1 MTRIGPIAL
10 SLWALSVYAGPAEED
25 RFAKVQIT
33 TEPLAQGIH
42 MLSGAGGNIGVSSGP
57 DGLLIIDDQFA
68 PLAEKIETAL
78 AQIQPGPVRFII
90 NTHHH
95 GDHTG
100 GNAHFA
106 QQGTVFAHHNVLKHL
121 QADDTVSE
129 AHWPVVTYQDGIAF
143 RFNNQNIRVIHLGA
157 GHTDGDSLVWF
168 EDSNVLHMG
177 DLFFKDRFPYVDL
190 AHGGTVRGY
199 AERVREALS
208 WTDDNTRVIP
218 GHGGLANRTDLTR
231 FLTMLEDSLAWAE
244 SMKGQPKEAWHQA
257 GVPEAYKDWSW
268 QFIGESRWIDTLW
281 QEMESQ
287 P

>member
-1 MTRIGPIAL
+1 MTRLASIAL
-10 SLWALSVYAGPAEED
+10 SLWALSVYAGPAEDD
-25 RFAKVQIT
+25 RFANVQIT
-33 TEPLAQGIH
+33 SEALAPGIH
-42 MLSGAGGNIGVSSGP
+42 MLTGAGGNIGVSSGP

-68 PLAEKIETAL
+68 PLAEKIDAAL
-78 AQIQPGPVRFII
+78 NRIQPGPVRFII

-106 QQGTVFAHHNVLKHL
+106 QSGTVFAHQNVLKHL

-129 AHWPVVTYQDGIAF
+129 AHWPVVTFQDGIAF

-168 EDSNVLHMG
+168 EGANVLHMG
-177 DLFFKDRFPYVDL
+177 DLFFKDRFPFVDQ

-199 AERVREALS
+199 VERVREALT
-208 WTDDNTRVIP
+208 WTDDNTRIIP
-218 GHGGLANRTDLTR
+218 GHGDLANKADLAR

-244 SMKGQPKEAWHQA
+244 SMKGQPKAAWHEA
-257 GVPEAYKDWSW
+257 GVPEAYQDWAW

-281 QEMESQ
+281 QEMETT

>member
-1 MTRIGPIAL
+1 MLRAALLLL
-10 SLWALSVYAGPAEED
+10 SLLLSPAHAGPDD
-25 RFAKVQIT
+25 RFTDVQIT
-33 TEPLAQGIH
+33 RTELASGIH
-42 MLSGAGGNIGVSSGP
+42 MLVGAGGNIGVSSGP
-57 DGLLIIDDQFA
+57 DGILIIDDQFA
-68 PLAEKIETAL
+68 PLADKIEAAL
-78 AQIQPGPVRFII
+78 AQIQPGPVRFVV

-106 QQGTVFAHHNVLKHL
+106 RQGTVFAHQNVLKHL
-121 QADDTVSE
+121 QADDSTSP

-143 RFNNQNIRVIHLGA
+143 RFNGQSIRVRHLGA
-157 GHTDGDSLVWF
+157 GHTDGDSVVWF
-168 EDSNVLHMG
+168 EKSNVLHMG

-199 AERVREALS
+199 AERVREVLS
-208 WTDDNTRVIP
+208 WTDDNTRIIP
-218 GHGGLANRTDLTR
+218 GHGSLANRADLTR
-231 FLTMLEDSLAWAE
+231 FLTMLDDSLAWAE

-281 QEMESQ
+281 EEMETQ